1 MNLHFSWKTFS
12 IQRGPHE
19 HLGQLGGASSL
30 DLDKGILL
38 DDVGHLLLLLLTLVH
53 FLLKLRDL
61 LVDRVKSVPIWRPI
75 CERADECRVRVLEG
89 LQRVRR

>member
-19 HLGQLGGASSL
+19 HLRQLGGASSL

-38 DDVGHLLLLLLTLVH
+38 DDVGHLLLLLLPLVH
-53 FLLKLRDL
+53 FLLQIRDL
-61 LVDRVKSVPIWRPI
+61 FRDGIESAPVWGTVGDRTNEGGIRVF
-75 CERADECRVRVLEG
+75 ERL
-89 LQRVRR
+89 